1 MLQHYKYTFIIVLG
15 GGYKLLKV
23 ENIEVSNIKGA
34 LRGMRNP
41 MASWDKADSIYDDN
55 DTGMFLRLGNNDKQL
70 AQKLILAGSDH
81 RKFMRQI
88 FFCGDITAP
97 DYWFKEL
104 STYKVATVENSTST
118 MHKLTSKSLTIDDF
132 SWDNFGIYQ
141 LNTLEHLNNLIKIYK
156 QLNKINSTDVAKQIW
171 RELIQDLPMSFN
183 YTRTWT
189 ADYET
194 LRNIYFA
201 RRNHKLSEWHT
212 FCEMIESLPLAKE
225 LIMIEKEKK

>member
-1 MLQHYKYTFIIVLG
+1 M
-15 GGYKLLKV
+15 LKV

-41 MASWDKADSIYDDN
+41 MASWDKADSDFSIKITHDESKNYFIETN
-55 DTGMFLRLGNNDKQL
+55 LYLGDNDKQL
-70 AQKLILAGSDH
+70 AQKLILSGSDH

-97 DYWFKEL
+97 DYWWKEMD
-104 STYKVATVENSTST
+104 TYKIATVANSTST
-118 MHKLTSKSLTIDDF
+118 MHKLTSKELTFEDF
-132 SWDNFGIYQ
+132 SFDEITDYEENTINDLNILIDVYKHLSDDDNS
-141 LNTLEHLNNLIKIYK
+141 KK
-156 QLNKINSTDVAKQIW
+156 KVW
-171 RELIQDLPMSFN
+171 RKLIQRLPMSFN

-189 ADYET
+189 ASYET

-212 FCEMIESLPLAKE
+212 FCDMIKGLPLGKE
-225 LIMIEKEKK
+225 LITLEKEK